1 MCQLKKIRSK
11 PNLHFRDFS
20 IWPPFDI
27 SNIFYKLCSTRL
39 LVWVLLL
46 YSPSFMSIAYLWLFE
61 IFYRNPTSTI
71 FKMAV
76 VPAKFNFQIG
86 SIAEDV
92 LHDLYYNYAKFHALT
107 TLWAIVLKICTDR
120 LDYKWKLA
128 RSYLYSETSENRL
141 AILNVW

>member
-1 MCQLKKIRSK
+1 MYIKSCVNWKKQ
-11 PNLHFRDFS
+11 HFRDFS

-27 SNIFYKLCSTRL
+27 SNIFYKFCSVRL

-46 YSPSFMSIAYLWLFE
+46 YSPSFMSIAYLLQLLWLFE

-71 FKMAV
+71 FKMSV

-92 LHDLYYNYAKFHALT
+92 LHDLYYNYAKFHAFT
-107 TLWAIVLKICTDR
+107 TLWAIVFKICTDR
-120 LDYKWKLA
+120 LDYLEQICKQFWQA
-128 RSYLYSETSENRL
+128 T
-141 AILNVW
+141 